1 MKKRYIVLGGYEGHN
16 ASSALMIDGKIICAS
31 HEERFSKLKNDV
43 GMPIQSMKYCLKE
56 AGVTSDQID
65 EVMLCNDK
73 FNKNGIANILLKR
86 PALYS
91 ISDWIKEN
99 DLYWKKKLIDG
110 ENIDKKTRRFLC
122 FVVVVC

>member
-56 AGVTSDQID
+56 AGVTSDQIN

-99 DLYWKKKLIDG
+99 DLY
-110 ENIDKKTRRFLC
+110 
-122 FVVVVC
+122 